1 MTAISNVRYYEV
13 RLVPA
18 PVLNY
23 CLWRE
28 MAGPDTPPPG
38 PVQEGA
44 REIAALDPSD
54 VTALEDFARRA
65 WRFVREQAAVG
76 ADPAR
81 EAAARQGVRDELPC
95 LDDWTFETLWNVAYR
110 YVMM

>member
-1 MTAISNVRYYEV
+1 
-13 RLVPA
+13 
-18 PVLNY
+18 
-23 CLWRE
+23 
-28 MAGPDTPPPG
+28 
-38 PVQEGA
+38 
-44 REIAALDPSD
+44 
-54 VTALEDFARRA
+54 
-65 WRFVREQAAVG
+65 VREQAAVG